1 MALSVSNLPQDAQI
15 PSAPKRSRSPS
26 DIPDNAVE
34 IQNLVK
40 VYRGD
45 GGRTKRALDGISLTV
60 RRGELFGLLGPNGA
74 GKSTLINIMGGLV
87 NKTSGSVRIWD
98 IELDRDPRG
107 IRAAIG
113 VVPQELNLDAF
124 FTPRELLD
132 VQAGLYG
139 VPRAERRTDEIL
151 RAVGLADKADAY
163 ARTLSGGM
171 RRRLLVAKA
180 LVHAPPVLVLD
191 EPTAGVDVEL
201 RQHLWSYVRE
211 LNARGT
217 TVLLTTHYLPE
228 AEELCDR
235 IAIINH
241 GKLVALDTKQALL
254 ARLDSKTLHVTIDRD
269 LEALPSALAVF
280 SPQRDGP
287 RRLTFRYEPSRTKV
301 GGMLAAL
308 QNAGL
313 GIVDVS
319 TEESDLEDIFLE
331 LTRRPAADVGE
342 QGHG

>member
-1 MALSVSNLPQDAQI
+1 MAISVTDLPQDTPI
-15 PSAPKRSRSPS
+15 PPPKPGETAEL
-26 DIPDNAVE
+26 PEFAVE
-34 IQNLVK
+34 IEDLVK
-40 VYRGD
+40 VYRSERGQ
-45 GGRTKRALDGISLTV
+45 TKRALDGVSLKV

-74 GKSTLINIMGGLV
+74 GKSTLINIMAGLV
-87 NKTSGSVRIWD
+87 NKTSGRVRIWD
-98 IELDRDPRG
+98 IELDCDPRD

-139 VPRAERRTDEIL
+139 VPRNERRTDEIL
-151 RAVGLADKADAY
+151 QAVGLADKANAY

-217 TVLLTTHYLPE
+217 TVVLTTHYLPE

-241 GKLVALDTKQALL
+241 GRLVALDTKTALL
-254 ARLDSKTLHVTIDRD
+254 ARLDSKTLRITVDRD
-269 LEALPSALAVF
+269 IGAIPESLAAF
-280 SPQRDGP
+280 ELSREGP
-287 RRLTFRYEPSRTKV
+287 RRLTLRYEPSRFRV
-301 GGMLAAL
+301 GTVLAAL
-308 QNAGL
+308 QEAGI
-313 GIVDVS
+313 GIVDLS
-319 TEESDLEDIFLE
+319 TEEADLEDIFLE
-331 LTRRPAADVGE
+331 LTRRPSA
-342 QGHG
+342 